1 MRATGADMR
10 ILVVRNDKIG
20 DFMLA
25 WPSFAMLK
33 QSCDCHIT
41 ALVPSYTAPLAQL
54 CSWIDEVIIDPGK
67 NASKEQQTLLL
78 TQIKGQFD
86 AAITLFSTGRIG
98 WLWRDYAVSIPYYVQ
113 IYGNRPDTLVE
124 QLQSVLQVY
133 FLRYFESVVVHC
145 HHNCTNDN
153 PRYKLS
159 LSVHAVINGVT
170 YDIGDS
176 FGIEDSAINR
186 TMSAFNGA

>member
-1 MRATGADMR
+1 MKSLPTLSVHG
-10 ILVVRNDKIG
+10 VVRSPKMALSILLSDA
-20 DFMLA
+20 LTTY
-25 WPSFAMLK
+25 
-33 QSCDCHIT
+33 QSQC
-41 ALVPSYTAPLAQL
+41 
-54 CSWIDEVIIDPGK
+54 
-67 NASKEQQTLLL
+67 
-78 TQIKGQFD
+78 
-86 AAITLFSTGRIG
+86 

-124 QLQSVLQVY
+124 QLQSVLQAY

-176 FGIEDSAINR
+176 FGIENSAINR

>member
-1 MRATGADMR
+1 MKSLPTLSVHG
-10 ILVVRNDKIG
+10 VVRSPKMALSILLSDA
-20 DFMLA
+20 LTTY
-25 WPSFAMLK
+25 
-33 QSCDCHIT
+33 QSQC
-41 ALVPSYTAPLAQL
+41 
-54 CSWIDEVIIDPGK
+54 
-67 NASKEQQTLLL
+67 
-78 TQIKGQFD
+78 
-86 AAITLFSTGRIG
+86 

-124 QLQSVLQVY
+124 QLQSVLQAY
-133 FLRYFESVVVHC
+133 FLRYFEAVVVHC

-159 LSVHAVINGVT
+159 LSIHAVINGVT